1 MIKFSKLYNFVFI
14 LYCSTS
20 KEHLQLLAKENEI
33 TYLKEVIR
41 TMEVKLQDAETKVNK
56 MNEMHVTNSLL
67 NDQNIQFNEQ
77 NKLLTKELY
86 KCQQQY
92 QETYQKYNA
101 QLQKIQSEA
110 INPIAFGKHLH

>member
-33 TYLKEVIR
+33 TYLKEV
-41 TMEVKLQDAETKVNK
+41 VQTKVNK